1 MNFTFS
7 DDQNSIRELACQIFS
22 DRASDEFLLG
32 FSRTDETY
40 DEALWQTLA
49 DQGLL
54 GVAIPES
61 AGGTGLGLTELC
73 MVLEE
78 QGRRVAPVPLYA
90 SLVLGGL
97 PIAEFGS
104 AEQQQRYLPSLA
116 SGKAKFSAA
125 IAELGMN
132 VAIATKVSATQGAQ
146 GWILDGKKA
155 VVPDGAVA
163 DFILVPAED
172 AKGQQT
178 VFVVDIGA
186 PGVTVQSVEIGLSGE
201 RAAHL
206 ILENVTAGDDTVLG
220 APGQGADII
229 EWLEQRAN
237 LCHCALQVGVTEEAM
252 KRTAD
257 FLGERKQFGVAL
269 GTFQALAMRMADSN
283 IDVEAIRSTY
293 WLALWRL
300 SEGLDARAE
309 VRAAKWWACDAAH
322 RIVCSAQH
330 LHGGIGADVEYPI
343 HRFYLMAKQISF
355 SLGNASQQ
363 LEKLGRLLAED
374 DSLGFRAMEVEGA

>member
-7 DDQNSIRELACQIFS
+7 DDQNSIRELAYQIFT
-22 DRASDEFLLG
+22 DRASDEFLLE
-32 FSRTDETY
+32 FSRNNETY
-40 DEALWQTLA
+40 DQTLWQTLA

-61 AGGTGLGLTELC
+61 AGGTGLGLIELC

-78 QGRRVAPVPLYA
+78 QGRRVAPVPLFA

-104 AEQQQRYLPSLA
+104 EQQQQHYLAQLA
-116 SGKAKFSAA
+116 SGQAKFTAA

-132 VAIATKVSATQGAQ
+132 AALATTVSATREAD
-146 GWILDGKKA
+146 GWVLNGRKA

-172 AKGQQT
+172 DQGQQS
-178 VFVVDIGA
+178 VFIVDTNA
-186 PGVTVQSVEIGLSGE
+186 PGVSVQGVEIGLSGE
-201 RAAHL
+201 LAAHL
-206 ILENVTAGDDTVLG
+206 LLDNVAVGGDTLLG
-220 APGQGADII
+220 AAGQGAEII
-229 EWLEQRAN
+229 EWLEQHAN
-237 LCHCALQVGVTEEAM
+237 VGHCALQVGVTEEAM
-252 KRTAD
+252 KRTAA

-269 GTFQALAMRMADSN
+269 GTFQALAMRMADSY

-300 SEGLDARAE
+300 SERLDARAE

-322 RIVCSAQH
+322 RVVCTSQH

-363 LEKLGRLLAED
+363 LEKLGRLLADD
-374 DSLGFRAMEVEGA
+374 DSLGFRALEVS

>member
-1 MNFTFS
+1 MDFNFS
-7 DDQNSIRELACQIFS
+7 DDQNAIRELAYQIFT
-22 DRASDEFLLG
+22 DRASDEFLLA
-32 FSRTDETY
+32 FSRTGETY
-40 DEALWQTLA
+40 DDTLWQTLA
-49 DQGLL
+49 EQGLL
-54 GVAIPES
+54 GVAIPEA
-61 AGGTGLGLTELC
+61 AGGTGFGLIELC
-73 MVLEE
+73 IVLEE

-104 AEQQQRYLPSLA
+104 EAQQQRYLPALGA
-116 SGKAKFSAA
+116 GTAKFSAA

-132 VAIATKVSATQGAQ
+132 VAAGSTVTAQ
-146 GWILDGKKA
+146 REGDSWRLDGHKA

-163 DFILVPAED
+163 DFILVPAQDSE
-172 AKGQQT
+172 GQQT
-178 VFVVDIGA
+178 IFIIDTGAEGVSLVPVDVAMSKG
-186 PGVTVQSVEIGLSGE
+186 

-206 ILENVTAGDDTVLG
+206 TLDGVTASGDAVLG
-220 APGQGADII
+220 SPGQGAQIL

-237 LCHCALQVGVTEEAM
+237 VAHCALQVGVTEEAM
-252 KRTAD
+252 KRTAA
-257 FLGERKQFGVAL
+257 FLGERKQFGVPL
-269 GTFQALAMRMADSN
+269 GTFQALAMRMADCY
-283 IDVEAIRSTY
+283 IDVEGIRSTY

-322 RIVCSAQH
+322 RIVCSTQH

-343 HRFYLMAKQISF
+343 HRFYLMAKLISY

-363 LEKLGRLLAED
+363 LAQLGRLLAED
-374 DSLGFRAMEVEGA
+374 DSLGFRALEV

>member
-7 DDQNSIRELACQIFS
+7 DDQNSIRELACQIFA

-40 DEALWQTLA
+40 DETLWQTLA
-49 DQGLL
+49 GQGLL
-54 GVAIPES
+54 GVAIPEA

-73 MVLEE
+73 MILEE
-78 QGRRVAPVPLYA
+78 QGRRVAPIPLFA

-104 AEQQQRYLPSLA
+104 AQQQQRYLPALA
-116 SGKAKFSAA
+116 AGKTKFSAA
-125 IAELGMN
+125 IAELAMN
-132 VAIATKVSATQGAQ
+132 PALATKVSATHGPQ
-146 GWILDGKKA
+146 GWTLDGKKS

-172 AKGQQT
+172 AAGQQT
-178 VFVVDIGA
+178 VFVIDVAA
-186 PGVTVQSVEIGLSGE
+186 PGVTLQTVEIGMSGD

-206 ILENVTAGDDTVLG
+206 ILDNVTINDDAVLG
-220 APGQGADII
+220 IPGQGTDII
-229 EWLEQRAN
+229 DWLEQRAN
-237 LCHCALQVGVTEEAM
+237 VCHCALQVGVTEEAM
-252 KRTAD
+252 RRTAD

-269 GTFQALAMRMADSN
+269 GTFQALAMRMADSY

-322 RIVCSAQH
+322 RVVCTAQH
-330 LHGGIGADVEYPI
+330 LHGGTGADIEYPI
-343 HRFYLMAKQISF
+343 HRFYLMAKQISA

-363 LEKLGRLLAED
+363 LEKLGRLLADD
-374 DSLGFRAMEVEGA
+374 DSLGFRAMETEGA